1 MRRNSLPFNTVI
13 DSMGRVKC
21 KNIHIKKTDNCIKYW
36 TFLDFKL
43 LLYMWLYL
51 SPNRLRIEMP
61 FRADILML
69 TLKKRLFW
77 NSVANGLLAE
87 TTTARKGEQMIQLTF
102 WAPRQLYVKLM
113 FMRQGE
119 WMPIYRNGNKSASH
133 SETFSNFQLSPSSTW
148 VSRAVLTAWH
158 GTAGLFCC
166 RVEFVQLF
174 V

>member
-1 MRRNSLPFNTVI
+1 MQKYTYW
-13 DSMGRVKC
+13 
-21 KNIHIKKTDNCIKYW
+21 KNWQKYRI
-36 TFLDFKL
+36 LDFFRLKL

-69 TLKKRLFW
+69 TLKKRLQLYFGTPLQMVCW
-77 NSVANGLLAE
+77 LKPLC
-87 TTTARKGEQMIQLTF
+87 TARKREQMIQLTF

-113 FMRQGE
+113 FMGQGE

-133 SETFSNFQLSPSSTW
+133 SETFSNFQLSPSSMW

-166 RVEFVQLF
+166 SVEFVQLF